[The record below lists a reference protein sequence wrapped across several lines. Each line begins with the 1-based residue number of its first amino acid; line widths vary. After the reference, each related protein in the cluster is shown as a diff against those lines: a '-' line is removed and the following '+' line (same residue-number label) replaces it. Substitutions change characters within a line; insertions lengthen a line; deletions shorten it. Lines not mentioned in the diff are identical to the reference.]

1 MRKLVTIVFIVL
13 YTVVAYRIFD
23 RVLISLLRN
32 WSNRVGSSLGSAIVP
47 ILHFLGM
54 ILIPFGGITVLLNSL
69 GIDIALLLAGV
80 GVGATIV
87 TLAAKDVFSSFFAGV
102 QVSLI
107 GRLRWATE

>member
-1 MRKLVTIVFIVL
+1 
-13 YTVVAYRIFD
+13 
-23 RVLISLLRN
+23 
-32 WSNRVGSSLGSAIVP
+32 
-47 ILHFLGM
+47 M

-102 QVSLI
+102 QVMLDRPFKMGDRVMLDSGEI
-107 GRLRWATE
+107 CEEDWRPFYPAV